1 MDIQKVFAMAEENR
15 RREYCPTY
23 GKGNNSCQLD
33 VAITM
38 ENIGTTED
46 EVGNFIF
53 CY

>member
-1 MDIQKVFAMAEENR
+1 MAEENR

-23 GKGNNSCQLD
+23 GESNGSRQLD

-53 CY
+53 CIEYI